1 MSAPIFLGAMVLL
14 FVLMSGAAFRL
25 FLRRVTT

>member
-1 MSAPIFLGAMVLL
+1 MQPAVFLGAMALMLTLL
-14 FVLMSGAAFRL
+14 STTAFRL

>member
-1 MSAPIFLGAMVLL
+1 MQPAVFLGAMVLL
-14 FVLMSGAAFRL
+14 LALMSTTAFRL